1 MPAKRALAAPRDVV
15 YLYDG
20 SLAGFFNCVYES
32 VYQHELPAAI
42 MPEQEAQPSLM
53 LEKWI
58 DSDPDRAARVRAS
71 IPRKISP
78 RALALVES
86 VFLSCMEK
94 KEIRTLRFL
103 LLGYAHGGRVMQML
117 GHPDVAPL
125 LAAARHLG
133 GECHLLKG
141 FIRFSDYGGML
152 AATITP
158 KNFVLPRLAGHFIAR
173 YPHEDFTICDK
184 THGCALIYENR
195 ICRMV
200 RIDELEFPPADET
213 EERYRALWRQFYKT
227 IAIEARHNPKCRM
240 THMPKRYWENMT
252 EMREYL

>member
-103 LLGYAHGGRVMQML
+103 LLGYAHGGRVC
-117 GHPDVAPL
+117 
-125 LAAARHLG
+125 G
-133 GECHLLKG
+133 GK
-141 FIRFSDYGGML
+141 
-152 AATITP
+152 
-158 KNFVLPRLAGHFIAR
+158 
-173 YPHEDFTICDK
+173 
-184 THGCALIYENR
+184 
-195 ICRMV
+195 
-200 RIDELEFPPADET
+200 
-213 EERYRALWRQFYKT
+213 
-227 IAIEARHNPKCRM
+227 
-240 THMPKRYWENMT
+240 
-252 EMREYL
+252 

>member
-133 GECHLLKG
+133 GECHLLKLYPVFG
-141 FIRFSDYGGML
+141 LRRDARRDHYAEKL
-152 AATITP
+152 CPAP
-158 KNFVLPRLAGHFIAR
+158 PRGPF
-173 YPHEDFTICDK
+173 
-184 THGCALIYENR
+184 
-195 ICRMV
+195 
-200 RIDELEFPPADET
+200 
-213 EERYRALWRQFYKT
+213 YRALSKRGFY
-227 IAIEARHNPKCRM
+227 H
-240 THMPKRYWENMT
+240 
-252 EMREYL
+252 L

>member
-125 LAAARHLG
+125 LA
-133 GECHLLKG
+133 
-141 FIRFSDYGGML
+141 
-152 AATITP
+152 TITP

-173 YPHEDFTICDK
+173 YPNEDFTICDK